1 MKIYLFFLLLLPSIS
16 FGEAPELVS
25 FLNQIEQ
32 TKLNEY
38 NDSLKQLDFHLSKTN
53 LKQFNEFIE
62 IELSKII
69 IPHPLIKLSKKYL
82 IDHRQFKR
90 EMQDVENKLKE
101 SKLFTNYFFKKI
113 SRDIEL
119 TIYSR
124 NYRRIKSGQLTAMQM
139 TPSLRSLKKK
149 ISYLEKWWPWLK
161 STPAKEIDQF
171 LQNQLTLALSKLARN
186 SRIIY
191 PITSDY
197 KFQVINPES
206 MGINSSKSKGELTK
220 ILEEKDPPKKEDKKE
235 KPPGWKPKDEQ
246 KKQDKKSYN

>member
-1 MKIYLFFLLLLPSIS
+1 MKIYLFLLLLPSIS

-25 FLNQIEQ
+25 FLNQVEQ

-38 NDSLKQLDFHLSKTN
+38 KDSLKQLDFHLSKTN

-124 NYRRIKSGQLTAMQM
+124 NYRRIKSG
-139 TPSLRSLKKK
+139 
-149 ISYLEKWWPWLK
+149 
-161 STPAKEIDQF
+161 
-171 LQNQLTLALSKLARN
+171 N
-186 SRIIY
+186 
-191 PITSDY
+191 
-197 KFQVINPES
+197 
-206 MGINSSKSKGELTK
+206 
-220 ILEEKDPPKKEDKKE
+220 
-235 KPPGWKPKDEQ
+235 
-246 KKQDKKSYN
+246 